1 MNNTKN
7 KSGIILMPLFKLKE
21 RLQSEMNNFG
31 LDKIVNEW
39 KVKTLFDGWKSKY
52 DVIVINK
59 IKTGF
64 IFITFGISL
73 FQIQI

>member
-7 KSGIILMPLFKLKE
+7 KSGIILMSLSKLKK
-21 RLQSEMNNFG
+21 RLQSKMNNFE

-39 KVKTLFDGWKSKY
+39 KVKTLFDEWKSKY
-52 DVIVINK
+52 DVIMINK
-59 IKTGF
+59 IKTGC

>member
-1 MNNTKN
+1 
-7 KSGIILMPLFKLKE
+7 
-21 RLQSEMNNFG
+21 MNNFG

-39 KVKTLFDGWKSKY
+39 KVKILSDRWKSKY

-59 IKTGF
+59 IKTGC